1 MNNPHADGTA
11 EDLIRSFIQIGCA
24 ENHAKTILE
33 KTEAELNNGIIT
45 DQDEIQDAVEK
56 FQDTL
61 EEVNSLANLRRR
73 MMLRLF
79 EMYDG
84 DKDYWCMVK
93 HNGIAAYTAF
103 EAYQATD
110 DDPEMLEIALEAN
123 RRFIN
128 SLSRFIGADIKECAS
143 CMSDYLK
150 AKGE

>member
-11 EDLIRSFIQIGCA
+11 EDLIRAIIQIGCA
-24 ENHAKTILE
+24 ENHAKTIMD

-45 DQDEIQDAVEK
+45 DQDEIQDAVVK
-56 FQDTL
+56 FQDTV
-61 EEVNSLANLRRR
+61 EEINNLAELRRG

-93 HNGIAAYTAF
+93 HLGIASYTAF

-110 DDPEMLEIALEAN
+110 DDPEMLELAINAN
-123 RRFIN
+123 RRFI
-128 SLSRFIGADIKECAS
+128 SALSRFLGAEIKECAS
-143 CMSDYLK
+143 CMSDFLK

>member
-33 KTEAELNNGIIT
+33 KTEAELNNGILT
-45 DQDEIQDAVEK
+45 DQDDIQDAVLK

-61 EEVNSLANLRRR
+61 EEVNALAELRRS

-93 HNGIAAYTAF
+93 HLGVGAYTAF

-110 DDPEMLEIALEAN
+110 DDPEMLEMALRAN

-128 SLSRFIGADIKECAS
+128 ALSKFIGADIKECAS